1 LCKCSNLLAWVAH
14 CLLVA
19 VGMIS
24 RLCSLV
30 FFFAWLT
37 WGGLFIWF
45 VFSRANICLHWPC
58 LNGFHSFLPM
68 SLFPS
73 FCVFWIYS
81 ALISLAFMLLL
92 CHLVLPFLCPSC
104 KHIRSNVLFLHPQA
118 LRGDLRLLHTGPMM
132 PSHNTSDSGAMC
144 APVNLYLKWQRL
156 KSWTSAMFKGTNSWG
171 KQPNEDW
178 GPSGKLHMSVNAAA
192 LTSG

>member
-1 LCKCSNLLAWVAH
+1 LTNLRRIIHLI
-14 CLLVA
+14 C
-19 VGMIS
+19 
-24 RLCSLV
+24 
-30 FFFAWLT
+30 FFKT
-37 WGGLFIWF
+37 
-45 VFSRANICLHWPC
+45 NICLHWPC

-92 CHLVLPFLCPSC
+92 CHLVLPFLCPLC

-118 LRGDLRLLHTGPMM
+118 LRGDLRLLHTRPMM